1 MRASEAGSAQED
13 DEMKKEYDF
22 SRGRRGAVLG
32 APPGKTRITIRI
44 DDDVLQRFRAQVH
57 TASGGSYQTA
67 MSEAL
72 RRAMESPE
80 GHVEEHSDGRT
91 LTALRFKNVTAF
103 LGAVE
108 FAIET
113 GIRAEAPAH
122 LTLIIPIGDKHLFEK
137 RGFKFREI

>member
-1 MRASEAGSAQED
+1 
-13 DEMKKEYDF
+13 MKKEFNF
-22 SRGRRGAVLG
+22 SRGRRGAVRG

-44 DDDVLQRFRAQVH
+44 DDDVLQWFRAQVH
-57 TASGGSYQTA
+57 KAGGGSYQTA

-80 GHVEEHSDGRT
+80 GRVEKHSEDGRT
-91 LTALRFKNVTAF
+91 LTALMFKNVAA
-103 LGAVE
+103 LHRAAE

-113 GIRAEAPAH
+113 GIRAEAPGH
-122 LTLIIPIGDKHLFEK
+122 LALIIPIGDKHLFEE

>member
-1 MRASEAGSAQED
+1 MR
-13 DEMKKEYDF
+13 KEYDF
-22 SRGRRGAVLG
+22 ARGRRGAVLG

-44 DDDVLQRFRAQVH
+44 DNDVLQWFRAQVH
-57 TASGGSYQTA
+57 KTGGGSYQTA

-72 RRAMESPE
+72 RRAMESPG
-80 GHVEEHSDGRT
+80 GHAEEHPGPPLNQRADDRRT
-91 LTALRFKNVTAF
+91 LIALRFRNVTTF
-103 LGAVE
+103 LGAVD

-122 LTLIIPIGDKHLFEK
+122 LTLIIPIGDKHLFEE